1 MNRPAIAAALLI
13 LSLGR
18 LAESHRLDE
27 YLQAAVISL
36 EKGRVQVELRL
47 TPGVA
52 ILPVFLA
59 LADRDGDGAIS
70 ESEQKAY
77 AGRVL
82 RELSLT
88 CDGQRVPLQ
97 VTAAQ
102 FPSAA
107 EWKEGLGA
115 IELELEGNLPG
126 AAARRSLTFENH
138 HLPAISAYLVN
149 SLVPHDP
156 EIRITAQHRNP
167 SQSVYR
173 MEYEVDG
180 APANRGAWAFL
191 GVAGSLL
198 LARLAFSK
206 AAPIFAARERLGP
219 SS

>member
-1 MNRPAIAAALLI
+1 MNRPWAAALLI
-13 LSLGR
+13 LSMGR

-27 YLQAAVISL
+27 YLQAALISL
-36 EKGRVQVELRL
+36 EKGRVNVELRL

-59 LADRDGDGAIS
+59 MTDRDGDGVIS
-70 ESEQKAY
+70 EPEQSAY

-82 RELSLT
+82 REITLT
-88 CDGQRVPLQ
+88 CDGQAVALRV
-97 VTAAQ
+97 AGGR
-102 FPSAA
+102 FPPAG
-107 EWKEGLGA
+107 ELKEGMGA
-115 IELELEGNLPG
+115 IELEFEGNLPG

-191 GVAGSLL
+191 GLVGSLL

-206 AAPIFAARERLGP
+206 AGPIFAARERLGP